1 MAQKA
6 CNALELK
13 LRWKRILRK
22 GVSPSP
28 PDQEETLW
36 HCVMQKVS
44 GKALNPLNGRF
55 LKHPVCRCR
64 VLYGAFS
71 PMGLM
76 EN

>member
-28 PDQEETLW
+28 PDQEEPLW
-36 HCVMQKVS
+36 HCVMQVS

-55 LKHPVCRCR
+55 LDT
-64 VLYGAFS
+64 LYVDVEYYMVPF
-71 PMGLM
+71 LRWD
-76 EN
+76 